1 MTDAVV
7 AMRKVGVT
15 FTAGPFWDKRNIDAV
30 RNVDLDIAAGETL
43 GLVGESGSGKTTVGR
58 LLLGQ
63 LAPTRGEVLFLGK
76 TFPEERRARRQA
88 LAGRLSVVLQQPEW
102 ALNPRLRVGASVAEP
117 LAVAARDARPQREE
131 RAVEMLQAVGLN
143 TGFASRFPHELSGGQ
158 RQRVAVARALITE
171 PKLIVFDE
179 PVSALDVSVQVQIL
193 NLIRDLQ
200 QRHGFAAL
208 FVSHDLA
215 ATRYVS
221 ARIAVM
227 RSGELLEVAETARF
241 YDRPHHAYS
250 QALWQ
255 TAATVKKEPVMDAH
269 EDRPERGATSQLE
282 STADSELRF
291 DFPEL
296 RVGIA
301 EYEAGPTGC
310 TVLYLPDGADCAVD
324 VRGGSPGLLG
334 DYPRVDAIC
343 LAGGSLYGLE
353 AVSGVAAGLLEDRGG
368 TVGWGR
374 IAVVSGAIIYDFG
387 GRDNAVYPD
396 KALGLAAYRAAHAGV
411 FPLGARGAGRSASV
425 GKFPNH
431 PRFARETS
439 GQGAAFARVGG
450 ARVFV
455 ATVVNAIGVVVD
467 RRGRVVRG
475 LREVETGL
483 RWHPR
488 DVLASGSASG
498 QRSTTGSVTENTTL
512 TVLVTDQPMSPL
524 LLRQLARQ
532 VHSSMARVIQP
543 FHTPRDGDILFALST
558 GTHRHQLDDAALA
571 EVASDLA
578 WDAVLSAVGH
588 REAL

>member
-7 AMRKVGVT
+7 AMHKVGVT
-15 FTAGPFWDKRNIDAV
+15 FTAGPFWDKRTIDAV
-30 RNVDLDIAAGETL
+30 RGVDLSIAAGETL
-43 GLVGESGSGKTTVGR
+43 GLVGESGSGKTTIGR

-63 LAPTRGEVLFLGK
+63 LAPTRGEVRFLGAA
-76 TFPEERRARRQA
+76 FPRERRARRQA

-117 LAVAARDARPQREE
+117 LAVAGRDTRPQLDR
-131 RAVEMLQAVGLN
+131 RVADMLLAVGLDA
-143 TGFASRFPHELSGGQ
+143 GFASRFPHELSGGQ

-171 PKLIVFDE
+171 PSLIVFDE

-200 QRHGFAAL
+200 KRHGFAAL

-227 RSGELLEVAETARF
+227 RSGMLLEVAETARF

-250 QALWQ
+250 QALWEAASTVRREKSMTEQ
-255 TAATVKKEPVMDAH
+255 TSRPASDAAMKSASAS
-269 EDRPERGATSQLE
+269 GA
-282 STADSELRF
+282 DLRF
-291 DFPEL
+291 DFPGL
-296 RVGIA
+296 RIGIA

-310 TVLYLPDGADCAVD
+310 TVLHLPEGANCAVD

-387 GRDNAVYPD
+387 GRDNAIYPD
-396 KALGLAAYRAAHAGV
+396 KALGLAAYRSAQFGL
-411 FPLGARGAGRSASV
+411 FPLGGRGAGRSASV
-425 GKFPNH
+425 GKFANH
-431 PRFARETS
+431 PRFERETS
-439 GQGAAFARVGG
+439 GQGAAFGRVGG

-467 RRGRVVRG
+467 RQGRVVRG
-475 LREVETGL
+475 LREVDTGV

-488 DVLASGSASG
+488 DVLASGSAPL
-498 QRSTTGSVTENTTL
+498 QAESTSSVTENTTL
-512 TVLVTDQPMSPL
+512 TVVVTDQAMSSL

-532 VHSSMARVIQP
+532 VHSSMARAIQP

-558 GTHRHQLDDAALA
+558 ATSTSDIDDAALA

-578 WDAVLSAVGH
+578 WDAVLSAVEH
-588 REAL
+588 CAVE